1 MVATETYAF
10 ASALATAALAVLHG
24 LVWRKLRQR
33 WALLFAITFAVMAVV
48 YTFDAQLQP
57 IGSQPNPWAALLA
70 AVMAV
75 VMTLAVMSYVGLAER
90 MARPLTRGL
99 VVGGVVIVVLTW
111 SGLVNRL
118 VAFAMLSCFLLLQS
132 GLAWMAL
139 RREPDRGH
147 LLLFLSLISY
157 PATIVAT
164 AFGAFDV
171 QLLRYLVTVPTALTG
186 MTVLTTGLLRAQEVA
201 QAELARRQAAEDALR
216 QLNEALEQRVVQRT
230 AELHEIVAALE
241 SFNRSISHDLQ
252 GPLGG
257 IAGVSRLAAEA
268 LTAGDVPAAAHMMSV
283 IARQAEDSA
292 ELVAS
297 LLTLARV
304 NDAEIVPRAV
314 PLDSV
319 VHETLEQLR
328 LADPALPVPAHAD
341 LPVQVGALP
350 TVEVDPSL
358 LRQVYVNLIG
368 NALKFSR
375 GVAEPR
381 IEVGAFAQ
389 AGGHVM
395 FVRDNGVGF
404 DSDAAEH
411 LFEPFQ
417 RQHRGGFAGHGVGLS
432 IVKRIVE
439 RHGGRVWARSRPQ
452 AGATFYFWL
461 GPPGAPPPP
470 SPLVP

>member
-1 MVATETYAF
+1 MVATDTYAF

-24 LVWRKLRQR
+24 LVWRQLRQR
-33 WALLFAITFAVMAVV
+33 WSLLFAITFAVMAVV
-48 YTFDAQLQP
+48 YTFDARLQP

-75 VMTLAVMSYVGLAER
+75 VMTLGVMSYVGVAER
-90 MARPLTRGL
+90 VARPLTRGL
-99 VVGGVVIVVLTW
+99 VVAGLVIVALTW
-111 SGLVNRL
+111 SGFVNRL
-118 VAFAMLSCFLLLQS
+118 WAFAMLSCFLLLQS

-186 MTVLTTGLLRAQEVA
+186 MTVLTTGLLRAHEVA
-201 QAELARRQAAEDALR
+201 RGELVRRHAAEDALR
-216 QLNEALEQRVVQRT
+216 QLNEALEQRVLQRT
-230 AELHEIVAALE
+230 AELHEIVTALE

-268 LTAGDVPAAAHMMSV
+268 LAAGDVPGAEQMMSV

-304 NDAEIVPRAV
+304 NDAEIAPRAV

-328 LADPALPVPAHAD
+328 LTDPGLPAPPAD
-341 LPVQVGALP
+341 LAVQVGALP
-350 TVEVDPSL
+350 TVEADPSL

-368 NALKFSR
+368 NAIKFSR

-395 FVRDNGVGF
+395 YVRDNGVGF
-404 DSDAAEH
+404 DSEAAEH
-411 LFEPFQ
+411 LFEPFR